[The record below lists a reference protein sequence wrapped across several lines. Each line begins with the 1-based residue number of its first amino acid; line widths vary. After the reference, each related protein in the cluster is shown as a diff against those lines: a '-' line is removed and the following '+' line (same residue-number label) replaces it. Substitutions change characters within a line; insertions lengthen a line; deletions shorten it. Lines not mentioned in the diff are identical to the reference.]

1 MVSHVVTADDA
12 RGSALIPWGTGC
24 TRRVC
29 AVGTVLCRLRDLAA
43 SSLASQ
49 AVLGTANSSLVR
61 RVTLHDSGRLH
72 RRRTDIGQIT

>member
-12 RGSALIPWGTGC
+12 RGSAQG
-24 TRRVC
+24 VC
-29 AVGTVLCRLRDLAA
+29 GGDRALSVAR
-43 SSLASQ
+43 SNSELASQ